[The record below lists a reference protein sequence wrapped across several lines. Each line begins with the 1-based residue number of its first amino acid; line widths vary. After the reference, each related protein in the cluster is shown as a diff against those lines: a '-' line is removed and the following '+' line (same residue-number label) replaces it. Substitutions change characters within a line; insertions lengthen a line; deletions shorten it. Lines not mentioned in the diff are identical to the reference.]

1 MKKNKF
7 KLIYFFKNIRFRER
21 MLLIYIIGGIIPF
34 VFAMLYINHRSQE
47 IMLEQSSKMQAEEI
61 TLITSSIKESIR
73 VAEDVAAKIYD
84 NEKVRDAVEKAA
96 KKNYKET
103 KDFEKDCA
111 DLDFISD
118 YLDYY
123 EGEISDIKIYVTN
136 TTIGSGSY
144 FKYLSE
150 TDIQRQRW
158 YVPTAE
164 EMGNPYWAYGKNDV
178 SGKKVMQLT
187 RMFLGGDGKE
197 KQQFGVL
204 AIELEAEKTTEKV
217 ISRKADTLLVYRV
230 NDILA
235 TNFWMDKN
243 NLFVLKCLRDAEDEK
258 NSKVVSYEV
267 QDYLLT
273 YERIYLNSNM
283 YYTVATIRSFQELLS
298 DFTKTGMVSIG
309 VVIIGMIMAI
319 GLMATFSVMFGGRI
333 NMLRRQMHYVAAGQY
348 ELLEPI
354 EGTDEAAQIYQELE
368 QMVEDIQSLTS
379 KVVEEKVQ
387 KEKLHTR
394 QKEAEFE
401 MLASQINPH
410 FLYNTLETI
419 RMKAKIDNEPE
430 IEELVKMLA
439 KIMRRNLKVGSQMVT
454 LASEIEL
461 LENYLFIQNYRF
473 GDRIQ
478 SEISVDNTV
487 DTKILVIPLIMQP
500 FVENAYVHGLESKDE
515 GGFLQVFI
523 TQEKETILIKIQDNG
538 AGIDFYRLGEI
549 KRALREGKAVEKGHI
564 GIGNVNQRLRFLYGE
579 EYGVSIESRLEEG
592 TCVTICFPV
601 EGEMDDGE

>member
-1 MKKNKF
+1 MMDN
-7 KLIYFFKNIRFRER
+7 KLISFFKNIRFRER

-47 IMLEQSSKMQAEEI
+47 IMLEQSSNTQAEEI
-61 TLITSSIKESIR
+61 SLITSSIKESIR
-73 VAEDVAAKIYD
+73 VAEDVAAKIYN
-84 NEKVRDAVEKAA
+84 NEKVREAVEKAA

-103 KDFEKDCA
+103 KDFEKDCEG
-111 DLDFISD
+111 LEFISD

-136 TTIGSGSY
+136 TTIGSGPY

-150 TDIQRQRW
+150 TDIQKQRW
-158 YVPTAE
+158 YVPASDM
-164 EMGNPYWAYGKNDV
+164 MGNPYWAYWRNDI
-178 SGKKVMQLT
+178 SGKKVMLLT
-187 RMFLGGDGKE
+187 RVFIDKDDKD
-197 KQQFGVL
+197 KQQLGVL
-204 AIELEAEKTTEKV
+204 AIELEAEKTTDKV
-217 ISRKADTLLVYRV
+217 LSRKADTLLVYRV

-243 NLFVLKCLRDAEDEK
+243 NLFVLKCLRDEEDEK
-258 NSKVVSYEV
+258 NSKVVTYEV

-309 VVIIGMIMAI
+309 VVIIGMIIAI
-319 GLMATFSVMFGGRI
+319 GLMVAFSVMFGGRI
-333 NMLRRQMHYVAAGQY
+333 NMLRRQMHYVATGQY
-348 ELLEPI
+348 GLLEPI
-354 EGTDEAAQIYQELE
+354 GGMDEVAQIYQELE
-368 QMVEDIQSLTS
+368 QMAKDIQDLTS

-387 KEKLHTR
+387 KEKLRTR

-401 MLASQINPH
+401 MLANQINPH

-454 LASEIEL
+454 LASEVEL

-473 GDRIQ
+473 GDRIK

-500 FVENAYVHGLESKDE
+500 FVENAYVHGLESKED

-523 TQEKETILIKIQDNG
+523 TQEKDTIIIKIQDNG
-538 AGIDFYRLGEI
+538 TGIDFYRLGEI
-549 KRALREGKAVEKGHI
+549 RRALREGKAVEKGHI
-564 GIGNVNQRLRFLYGE
+564 GIGNVNQRLRFLYGDG
-579 EYGVSIESRLEEG
+579 YGVSIESTLDEG
-592 TCVTICFPV
+592 TCVSICFPV
-601 EGEMDDGE
+601 GEETDEES

>member
-47 IMLEQSSKMQAEEI
+47 IMLDQSSKTQAEEI
-61 TLITSSIKESIR
+61 SLITSSMKESIR
-73 VAEDVAAKIYD
+73 VAEDVAAKIYN

-96 KKNYKET
+96 KKNYRET

-111 DLDFISD
+111 DLGFISD

-123 EGEISDIKIYVTN
+123 GGEISDIKIYVTN

-150 TDIQRQRW
+150 TDIQKQRW
-158 YVPTAE
+158 YVPTSE